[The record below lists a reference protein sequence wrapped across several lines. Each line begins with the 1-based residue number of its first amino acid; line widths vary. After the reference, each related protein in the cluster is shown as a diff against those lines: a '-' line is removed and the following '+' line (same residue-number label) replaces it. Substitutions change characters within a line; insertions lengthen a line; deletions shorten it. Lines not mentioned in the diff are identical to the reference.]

1 MCEDLIAAIQ
11 CALDVEENCRGLGQK
26 RGIHCIHFSDK
37 PDLHSTPIGPK
48 AHRAARGVSNES
60 YHYHHMDK
68 KSINMIE
75 VFVEGAE
82 NARDK
87 FLPTSIIQ
95 TLNAAVDLLQCKLF
109 GGTRSNGVAM
119 NKNGIYNIHVDGDA
133 TYSIVAVLKSDHS
146 CS

>member
-1 MCEDLIAAIQ
+1 
-11 CALDVEENCRGLGQK
+11 
-26 RGIHCIHFSDK
+26 
-37 PDLHSTPIGPK
+37 
-48 AHRAARGVSNES
+48 
-60 YHYHHMDK
+60 MDK
-68 KSINMIE
+68 KSINVIE

-119 NKNGIYNIHVDGDA
+119 KKNGIYNIHVDGNA
-133 TYSIVAVLKSDHS
+133 TYSIVAVLKSDHLYS
-146 CS
+146 